1 MNLYHRPTWE
11 LRNMVKALSMHSWL
25 NTPAEN
31 QRLIYA
37 KYILSMRNKAG
48 YVVTGRRKHEPFR
61 KRPSKREM
69 V

>member
-48 YVVTGRRKHEPFR
+48 VVVTGRRKT
-61 KRPSKREM
+61 
-69 V
+69 